1 MDAVEI
7 RTATAADRDALVQI
21 LLLSFSA
28 DPCVRYAFTTPQAF
42 MAGFP
47 AFSMGMGGGGIEH
60 GAAFITADLAA
71 AALWLP
77 PGVESD
83 AEAIGAAIG
92 ELPVEKQMVLGQ
104 VVEQMGRY
112 HPQEPHWYLAMV
124 GADPARQGQGLGSA
138 LIKHGLRQCDAQG
151 LPAYLESSHPRNVPL
166 YERHGFEVMG
176 VIQPDDFPPLIPMLR
191 PPRG

>member
-7 RTATAADRDALVQI
+7 RTATAADREALFQT
-21 LLLSFSA
+21 LLLAFST
-28 DPCVRYAFTTPQAF
+28 DPCVRYAFATPQGF

-47 AFSMGMGGGGIEH
+47 AFSMGMGGGALEH
-60 GAAFITADLAA
+60 DAAFVTADLDA

-83 AEAIGAAIG
+83 GEAIGAAIG

-104 VVEQMGRY
+104 VVEQMSQF
-112 HPQEPHWYLAMV
+112 HPQEPHGYLAMV
-124 GADPARQGQGLGSA
+124 GADPARQGRGLGSA
-138 LIKHGLRQCDAQG
+138 LIKHGLRQVDAQG

-191 PPRG
+191 PARS

>member
-7 RTATAADRDALVQI
+7 RTAAAADRDALVQT
-21 LLLSFSA
+21 LLLAFSA

-60 GAAFITADLAA
+60 GAAFVTTDLSA

-77 PGVESD
+77 AGVGSD
-83 AEAIGAAIG
+83 SEAIGSAIG
-92 ELPVEKQMVLGQ
+92 ELPVEKQMVLGE
-104 VVEQMGRY
+104 VVGEMERF
-112 HPQEPHWYLAMV
+112 HPHEPHWYLAMV

-138 LIKHGLRQCDAQG
+138 LIKHGLRQCDALG

-166 YERHGFEVMG
+166 YERHGFEVLG
-176 VIQPDDFPPLIPMLR
+176 VIAPGDFPPLVPMLR
-191 PPRG
+191 PARG